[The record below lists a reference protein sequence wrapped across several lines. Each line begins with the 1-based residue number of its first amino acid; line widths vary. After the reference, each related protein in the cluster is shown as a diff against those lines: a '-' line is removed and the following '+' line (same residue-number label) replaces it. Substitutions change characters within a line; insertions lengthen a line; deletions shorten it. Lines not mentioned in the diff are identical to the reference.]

1 MGSFPED
8 IMNAAAEAAQM
19 CIVATLGRR
28 PGEDMQDTIAAAI
41 LAERKRCA
49 KIASNEAERL
59 SDNEENYP
67 FTRVHDMMIV
77 SRRIQ
82 FAISGEPNI
91 HLKDAVRARITK
103 TSEDAA

>member
-1 MGSFPED
+1 MNKYPED
-8 IMNAAAEAAQM
+8 IMKAVRVAMETVKDDGAAG
-19 CIVATLGRR
+19 V
-28 PGEDMQDTIAAAI
+28 IARAI

-59 SDNEENYP
+59 SDNEANYP